1 MSTLSDIVTGTLIF
15 LGSLLALTAAIG
27 VVRFPDTLSRMH
39 AATKPQVVGLVLI
52 LLGAFNSLRGNVDIW
67 MIALVGI
74 FTVLTAPI
82 IAHTVGRVAYREQRM
97 RSDLFMVDELE
108 AQGAEKAE
116 NADGHDRD
124 AADDPTDTDRQ
135 G

>member
-1 MSTLSDIVTGTLIF
+1 MNLLSDIVTSVLI
-15 LGSLLALTAAIG
+15 LTGAVLALTAAIG

-39 AATKPQVVGLVLI
+39 AATKPQVVGLILI
-52 LLGAFNSLRGNVDIW
+52 LLGAFNHLRGNVDIW

-82 IAHTVGRVAYREQRM
+82 IAHTVGQVAYREQRV
-97 RSDLFMVDELE
+97 REGLFMVDEL
-108 AQGAEKAE
+108 Q
-116 NADGHDRD
+116 ADEHEDRAATD
-124 AADDPTDTDRQ
+124 ADRQ

>member
-39 AATKPQVVGLVLI
+39 AATKPQVIGLILI

-82 IAHTVGRVAYREQRM
+82 IAHTVGQVAYREQRM

-108 AQGAEKAE
+108 AQGAEE
-116 NADGHDRD
+116 ADGHHRD
-124 AADDPTDTDRQ
+124 AADDPAGTDRQ